1 MTLAEVPTLPA
12 RGEVVLPH
20 FVGKVWPGDCF
31 NSRCLNYPTVP
42 MRLPCRSQ
50 RAARLR
56 AQAFTIVE
64 ALVSIAVLM
73 IFAVTSTMTLN
84 FFDER
89 ASRNRNAEAAR
100 AVVEDYVNALLADP
114 AAPAATAAGTDLDG
128 DGNPDGVVCTTMLG
142 RGDVPASIPLVVT
155 RAATPSSVV
164 NGVLYWRV
172 QAVGT
177 RYGCTA
183 DADLVQVNFTLQYT
197 YRNQT
202 FYYKAMTFKAKPD
215 V

>member
-1 MTLAEVPTLPA
+1 
-12 RGEVVLPH
+12 
-20 FVGKVWPGDCF
+20 
-31 NSRCLNYPTVP
+31 
-42 MRLPCRSQ
+42 MRLPCCFQKAKR
-50 RAARLR
+50 RP

-64 ALVSIAVLM
+64 ALVAITVLM

-89 ASRNRNAEAAR
+89 AARNRNAEAAR
-100 AVVEDYVNALLADP
+100 TIVEDYVNFLLADP
-114 AAPAATAAGTDLDG
+114 AAPTATLDGTDLDG
-128 DGNPDGVVCTTMLG
+128 DGVPDGVACTAILS
-142 RGDVPASIPLVVT
+142 RAVPATIPLIVT
-155 RAATPSSVV
+155 RTAAPSTVV

-172 QAVGT
+172 RAVGT
-177 RYGCTA
+177 TYGCTA
-183 DADLVQVNFTLQYT
+183 DADLMQVNFTLQYT